1 MIRLLVLVGWL
12 SLVSIVQAQDATA
25 VPLHFCNSHWP
36 PYSYGDANGRAVGGY
51 AVDFVAEISRRI
63 ERPVKLS
70 ILPWLRCLRMAEQ
83 GEVDGI
89 MLLTESEERKQ
100 YLLMTDPLLFD
111 ANLLWYRHDS
121 PNARERLAFEDL
133 RGLRIGVVAGF
144 NYGEPFNRA
153 VEEYGLILDEAP
165 SILSN
170 FRRLDRN
177 WIDVFPVNRMA
188 AQYAL
193 HKHGALSSRLIAV
206 AGPFETVGFRLGL
219 ARTGRAAGLVA
230 QINDAIDSMQEDGT
244 VGRILNQKP
253 FEYQ

>member
-1 MIRLLVLVGWL
+1 
-12 SLVSIVQAQDATA
+12 
-25 VPLHFCNSHWP
+25 
-36 PYSYGDANGRAVGGY
+36 
-51 AVDFVAEISRRI
+51 
-63 ERPVKLS
+63 
-70 ILPWLRCLRMAEQ
+70 MAEQ

-244 VGRILNQKP
+244 VDRILNQKP